1 MSVPTGIEA
10 APLDAALTARIAQE
24 VERQVAA
31 RLGALEET
39 VRSLQGARPL
49 GSGTEE
55 RTSIIVMSGD
65 FDRLFAA
72 FTIAMGSLAMG
83 MEVSMYFTFWGL
95 TALKKT
101 TILEGKTLPEK
112 MVAMML
118 PGGIEQV
125 PTSRMNMGGIGP
137 KFFQHLMRAR
147 NVESLPDMRD
157 MALEM
162 GAKMVACEMS
172 MNVMGLTRAELLDGL
187 AYGGVATYLEDAAK
201 SKITLFI

>member
-1 MSVPTGIEA
+1 MSAPEETGAA
-10 APLDAALTARIAQE
+10 APDAALAALIARE
-24 VERQVAA
+24 VEAQVTA

-39 VRSLQGARPL
+39 VRSLPGGHAL
-49 GSGTEE
+49 GRGTEE

-137 KFFQHLMRAR
+137 KFFQHLMRTR

-157 MALEM
+157 MAIEM
-162 GAKMVACEMS
+162 GAKVVACEMS
-172 MNVMGLTRAELLDGL
+172 MNVMGLTRAELLEGL
-187 AYGGVATYLEDAAK
+187 SYGGVATYLEDAAK
-201 SKITLFI
+201 AKITLFI

>member
-1 MSVPTGIEA
+1 MSASGGADAA
-10 APLDAALTARIAQE
+10 APDAALAALIARE
-24 VERQVAA
+24 VEAQVNA
-31 RLGALEET
+31 RLGALEAT
-39 VRSLQGARPL
+39 VQSLQGVRAL
-49 GSGTEE
+49 AAGTEE

-95 TALKKT
+95 TALKKA

-137 KFFQHLMRAR
+137 KFFQHLMKAR

-157 MALEM
+157 MAIEM
-162 GAKMVACEMS
+162 GAKVVACEMS

-187 AYGGVATYLEDAAK
+187 SYGGVATYLEDAAK
-201 SKITLFI
+201 AKITLFI

>member
-1 MSVPTGIEA
+1 MSASAGPDT
-10 APLDAALTARIAQE
+10 APPDAALAALIAREVDAQ
-24 VERQVAA
+24 VSA

-39 VRSLQGARPL
+39 VRSLQGARAI
-49 GSGTEE
+49 GAGTEE

-95 TALKKT
+95 TALKKA

-118 PGGIEQV
+118 PGGIDSV

-137 KFFQHLMRAR
+137 KFFQHLMRTR

-201 SKITLFI
+201 AKITLFI

>member
-1 MSVPTGIEA
+1 
-10 APLDAALTARIAQE
+10 
-24 VERQVAA
+24 
-31 RLGALEET
+31 
-39 VRSLQGARPL
+39 
-49 GSGTEE
+49 
-55 RTSIIVMSGD
+55 
-65 FDRLFAA
+65 
-72 FTIAMGSLAMG
+72 
-83 MEVSMYFTFWGL
+83 MYFTFWGL
-95 TALKKT
+95 TALKKA

-118 PGGIEQV
+118 PGGIESV

-201 SKITLFI
+201 AKITLFI